1 MTSFI
6 AKVRERRAEITA
18 QIAALVAER
27 DELDAVERVYVRLS
41 GDGADIAGDEPADH
55 FPNAGK
61 MVAAN
66 NSPEASGTARE
77 APGGSAPSDGNADL
91 SQPVEDQ
98 LRDGGP
104 VAGSADLRAAQD
116 GAQHAPHSHLQHDA
130 GGRADTDTH
139 NVSTGVTSGEKPA
152 QNPVA
157 NVGEGADGTKLAAS
171 VDPASRETDDAGPQR
186 LAASGFT
193 EGAAGASPNTH
204 RDEHDEPVREASAAN
219 SKAGKPAGGAGASP
233 AAPRAATG
241 ARLIDKL
248 TALHAEHPDWTAG
261 QFHAAMPGTNYNS
274 VSTMLTIVRKAA
286 SREPVQPVPEPEASE
301 PAPEPERRPAVTAE
315 PAAAY
320 PADSEP
326 ETIPSFLP
334 SRAPIAVRPSG
345 SSSAVITKPMAHAPK
360 GALFYLCDDEGRY
373 LHGSCTGMTTD
384 RTYAWQGSAEQL
396 FNCRKKFP
404 LARDLS
410 ERVVNNDMPAPINRE
425 VA

>member
-27 DELDAVERVYVRLS
+27 DELDAVDRVYVRLS
-41 GDGADIAGDEPADH
+41 GDGADIAGDEPADQS
-55 FPNAGK
+55 AGN
-61 MVAAN
+61 VD
-66 NSPEASGTARE
+66 
-77 APGGSAPSDGNADL
+77 GSAGRSHSACYL
-91 SQPVEDQ
+91 STESPASVPVDTN
-98 LRDGGP
+98 
-104 VAGSADLRAAQD
+104 SN
-116 GAQHAPHSHLQHDA
+116 LQHDA
-130 GGRADTDTH
+130 GDRADTDPH
-139 NVSTGVTSGEKPA
+139 SL
-152 QNPVA
+152 
-157 NVGEGADGTKLAAS
+157 VGSSNAPEGASDVAADRARKPS
-171 VDPASRETDDAGPQR
+171 VDP
-186 LAASGFT
+186 
-193 EGAAGASPNTH
+193 GA
-204 RDEHDEPVREASAAN
+204 EPVRQAGGNASA
-219 SKAGKPAGGAGASP
+219 SGKSAGGAGASP

-301 PAPEPERRPAVTAE
+301 PAPEPERQPAVTAE
-315 PAAAY
+315 PAAAH

-360 GALFYLCDDEGRY
+360 GTLFYLCDDEGRY

-410 ERVVNNDMPAPINRE
+410 ERVVSKDMPAPINRE

>member
-27 DELDAVERVYVRLS
+27 DELDAVDRVYVRLS

-55 FPNAGK
+55 FPDAGK
-61 MVAAN
+61 MVAADQSTGN
-66 NSPEASGTARE
+66 VDGSAGRSHSGLELSTESPASAPVDTNSQAKVSTGNGGSNAPLDSAPASGEASRLSGGSGTA
-77 APGGSAPSDGNADL
+77 APNSN
-91 SQPVEDQ
+91 
-98 LRDGGP
+98 
-104 VAGSADLRAAQD
+104 
-116 GAQHAPHSHLQHDA
+116 LQHDA
-130 GGRADTDTH
+130 GDRADTDPH
-139 NVSTGVTSGEKPA
+139 SL
-152 QNPVA
+152 
-157 NVGEGADGTKLAAS
+157 VGSSNSPEGASDVAADRARKPS
-171 VDPASRETDDAGPQR
+171 VDP
-186 LAASGFT
+186 
-193 EGAAGASPNTH
+193 GA
-204 RDEHDEPVREASAAN
+204 EPVRQAGGNASA
-219 SKAGKPAGGAGASP
+219 SGKSAGGAGASP
-233 AAPRAATG
+233 AAPSLRQRIEDLHKAHPEYTARQAIEALGCTRGSLTGYASILGIKWTRERAA
-241 ARLIDKL
+241 
-248 TALHAEHPDWTAG
+248 
-261 QFHAAMPGTNYNS
+261 AA
-274 VSTMLTIVRKAA
+274 
-286 SREPVQPVPEPEASE
+286 EPVEPDPEPEAPE
-301 PAPEPERRPAVTAE
+301 PTPEPERPPAVTPE

-360 GALFYLCDDEGRY
+360 GTLFYLCDDEGRY
-373 LHGSCTGMTTD
+373 LNGSCTGMTTD

-410 ERVVNNDMPAPINRE
+410 ERVVSKDMPAPINRE